1 MSSDINVKPIIS
13 IIAAIGSNRE
23 LGKGNQLLWHLPQD
37 LKRFKSITQG
47 HPVIM
52 GRKTF
57 ESIGRPLPKRTNVV
71 ISSQQ
76 DYQPDGVTVVS
87 SLMEA
92 LILAPDLDE
101 EEVFII
107 GGGRVYAESLG
118 YADRLYLTLVDGEF
132 EADTFFPEYQE
143 QFGTEIQR
151 ESWEE
156 GGFSGE
162 YVTLER

>member
-1 MSSDINVKPIIS
+1 MSLDVKPVIS
-13 IIAAIGSNRE
+13 IIAAMGSNRE
-23 LGKGNQLLWHLPQD
+23 LGKDNQLLWHLPAD

-71 ISSQQ
+71 ISSQEN
-76 DYQPDGVTVVS
+76 YQPKGVTVVS
-87 SLMEA
+87 SLMQA
-92 LILAPDLDE
+92 LILAPELDE

-118 YADRLYLTLVDGEF
+118 FADRLYLTLVHGEF
-132 EADTFFPEYQE
+132 EAGTFFPEYQE
-143 QFGTEIQR
+143 QFGTVIE
-151 ESWEE
+151 EKSWQE
-156 GGFSGE
+156 GEFSGE
-162 YVTLER
+162 YLTLER

>member
-1 MSSDINVKPIIS
+1 MSPDINIKPIIS
-13 IIAAIGSNRE
+13 IIAAIGINRE
-23 LGKGNQLLWHLPQD
+23 LGKDNQLLWYLSQD
-37 LKRFKSITQG
+37 LKRFKAITQG

-71 ISSQQ
+71 ISSQEN
-76 DYQPDGVTVVS
+76 YQPEGVTVVT

-92 LILAPDLDE
+92 LILAPELDD

-107 GGGRVYAESLG
+107 GGGQVYADSLG
-118 YADRLYLTLVDGEF
+118 YADRLYLTLVDGEV

-151 ESWEE
+151 ESWQE
-156 GGFSGE
+156 GDLSGE
-162 YVTLER
+162 YITLER